1 MILVPSQKEPSGPRM
16 ARKGRHKELCRRLLR
31 VHDRTTSGHKQYRA
45 DAHFVSFSY
54 EVFSAEVQYCLAFG
68 EALNQIPITTF
79 L

>member
-1 MILVPSQKEPSGPRM
+1 MILVPPQKETSGPRI
-16 ARKGRHKELCRRLLR
+16 ARKGRPKELC
-31 VHDRTTSGHKQYRA
+31 VGFFVSMTAPHQATNKYRA